1 MILHSVFF
9 YLKEN
14 APAGTGEKMRSDIE
28 KKLSEIGQVKEIW
41 AGPPEGVD
49 RDVVDNEYD
58 MSLHAMIGDLK
69 ALQAYQVDPIHV
81 EFVETYKPH
90 FDHIKVYDT
99 RVG

>member
-1 MILHSVFF
+1 
-9 YLKEN
+9 
-14 APAGTGEKMRSDIE
+14 MRSDIE